1 MKRILVVDYGVGNL
15 QSVSNALR
23 FLGYRH
29 AVSAQAAALDAADAY
44 ILPGVGAFAQGMGNL
59 RALGLLEPLARNVLE
74 RGKPVLGICLGM
86 QLLAEESEEGVEDG
100 AEGGGSLHKGL
111 GWIPGRVR
119 RIASGPGVA
128 ATHVGWN
135 TLSVLRQ
142 DPLFAGLESPC
153 VYFDH
158 GYALDCDA
166 SVVSAVCSHGE
177 AVVAAVQRDNIFG
190 VQFHPEK
197 SQAHGLKI
205 LRRLFASL
213 GFEKEA
219 APC

>member
-1 MKRILVVDYGVGNL
+1 
-15 QSVSNALR
+15 
-23 FLGYRH
+23 
-29 AVSAQAAALDAADAY
+29 
-44 ILPGVGAFAQGMGNL
+44 
-59 RALGLLEPLARNVLE
+59 
-74 RGKPVLGICLGM
+74 VLGICLGM

-158 GYALDCDA
+158 GYALDCDPR
-166 SVVSAVCSHGE
+166 VDSAVCSHGE
-177 AVVAAVQRDNIFG
+177 AVVAAVVEPDDRHCPANTRPD
-190 VQFHPEK
+190 
-197 SQAHGLKI
+197 L
-205 LRRLFASL
+205 L
-213 GFEKEA
+213 
-219 APC
+219 

>member
-1 MKRILVVDYGVGNL
+1 MKTIHVVDYKVGNL
-15 QSVSNALR
+15 QSVANALR

-29 AVSAQAAALDAADAY
+29 AVSGEAAALDAADAY
-44 ILPGVGAFAQGMGNL
+44 ILPGVGAFAEGMANL
-59 RALGLLEPLARNVLE
+59 RALGLLEPLTRNVLE

-86 QLLAEESEEGVEDG
+86 QLFAEESEEGADNG
-100 AEGGGSLHKGL
+100 PGGGLHKGL

-119 RIASGPGVA
+119 RIVAGPGVA

-135 TLSVLRQ
+135 TLEVRRAE
-142 DPLFAGLESPC
+142 PMFTGLAAPC

-158 GYALDCDA
+158 GYALDCDPA
-166 SVVSAVCSHGE
+166 HVSATCSHGSE
-177 AVVAAVQRDNIFG
+177 VVAAVQRGSIYG

-197 SQAHGLKI
+197 SQADGLKI
-205 LRRLFASL
+205 LRRLFAGL
-213 GFEKEA
+213 EFEKEA

>member
-1 MKRILVVDYGVGNL
+1 MKTILVIDYKVGNL

-29 AVSAQAAALDAADAY
+29 RVSDRAADLDAADAY
-44 ILPGVGAFAQGMGNL
+44 ILPGVGAFAEGMGNL
-59 RALGLLEPLARNVLE
+59 RGLGLLEPLTRNVLGL
-74 RGKPVLGICLGM
+74 GKPVLGICLGM
-86 QLLAEESEEGVEDG
+86 QLLADDSEEGG
-100 AEGGGSLHKGL
+100 PHQGL
-111 GWIPGRVR
+111 GWIPGHVR
-119 RIASGPGVA
+119 RIAAGPGVA

-135 TLSVLRQ
+135 TLSVLRPE
-142 DPLFAGLESPC
+142 PLFAGLDAPC

-158 GYALDCDA
+158 GYALHCDA
-166 SVVSAVCSHGE
+166 SLVSAFCSHGE
-177 AVVAAVQRDNIFG
+177 GVVAAVQRGNIFG

-197 SQAHGLKI
+197 SQADGLKI
-205 LRRLFASL
+205 LRRLFSSL

>member
-1 MKRILVVDYGVGNL
+1 MKSICVVDYGVGNL

-29 AVSAQAAALDAADAY
+29 TVSAEAAALDAADAY
-44 ILPGVGAFAQGMGNL
+44 ILPGVGAFAQGMDNL
-59 RALGLLEPLARNVLE
+59 RALGLLEPLTRNVLE

-86 QLLAEESEEGVEDG
+86 QLLAEESEEGAENG
-100 AEGGGSLHKGL
+100 AGPHKGL
-111 GWIPGRVR
+111 GWIPGQVR
-119 RIASGPGVA
+119 RIVARRGAA

-135 TLSVLRQ
+135 TLSVLRPTPMFTWQ
-142 DPLFAGLESPC
+142 DSPC

-158 GYALDCDA
+158 GYALDCNPG
-166 SVVSAVCSHGE
+166 VISALCTHGE
-177 AVVAAVQRDNIFG
+177 TMVAAVQRDNIFG

-197 SQAHGLKI
+197 SQADGLKI
-205 LRRLFASL
+205 LRRFFASQ

-219 APC
+219 GPC

>member
-29 AVSAQAAALDAADAY
+29 AVSDRADALDAADAY

-59 RALGLLEPLARNVLE
+59 RALGLLEPLTRNVLE
-74 RGKPVLGICLGM
+74 RGKPALGICLGM
-86 QLLAEESEEGVEDG
+86 QLLAEESEEGAEDG
-100 AEGGGSLHKGL
+100 ARAHQGL
-111 GWIPGRVR
+111 GWISGRVR
-119 RIASGPGVA
+119 RIAAGPGVA

-135 TLSVLRQ
+135 TLAVLRQ
-142 DPLFAGLESPC
+142 APLFAGLESPC

-197 SQAHGLKI
+197 SQADGLKI

-213 GFEKEA
+213 GFEKET